1 MQRATLHR
9 PPRPRPRVMTD
20 SLPAG
25 PRLPPG
31 AGNARPAAPGTAPAG
46 ARTCAPGTAF
56 RRPTRGRCR
65 ASNPCTHRRA
75 CPDPPAAERPTAP
88 PLHRCR
94 SMLALHPCRILA
106 TKGGH
111 HGRMRLHV
119 LIKFIEAEQPFDN
132 GLPSLIAT
140 PERKQRRY
148 DDRQHHRIR
157 EGRLPRLHAPPR
169 VQNQLIC
176 SRHTSTLLTAA
187 TAPHHTVHATT

>member
-20 SLPAG
+20 SQPAG

-46 ARTCAPGTAF
+46 ARTCAHGTAY
-56 RRPTRGRCR
+56 RRPTTGRCR
-65 ASNPCTHRRA
+65 A
-75 CPDPPAAERPTAP
+75 
-88 PLHRCR
+88 
-94 SMLALHPCRILA
+94 MLALHPCLILA

-140 PERKQRRY
+140 PER
-148 DDRQHHRIR
+148 
-157 EGRLPRLHAPPR
+157 
-169 VQNQLIC
+169 
-176 SRHTSTLLTAA
+176 
-187 TAPHHTVHATT
+187 